1 MDSGGTARYK
11 MRMNKQRM
19 IPILLAAVAGL
30 ILAGVFAYFAPK
42 QAPQDANTLMAVTE
56 DAFGGPFTMTD
67 HNGKTVTEKDFAG
80 QYRLIFFGFT
90 YCPAICPTELAK
102 ITKVMQLLGDKAKDV
117 HPIYVTVDPERDTPA
132 KMKNY
137 VEMFHPSITGLT
149 GTAEQTKAITKAYKI
164 YYAKVD
170 DPKLSEYTM
179 DHSSFTY
186 FLGPD
191 DRLLHIFKLPD
202 TAEQMAD
209 IVSRWISEEKS
220 SN

>member
-1 MDSGGTARYK
+1 MDSAGAPRYK

-42 QAPQDANTLMAVTE
+42 QAPQDANPLMAVTE